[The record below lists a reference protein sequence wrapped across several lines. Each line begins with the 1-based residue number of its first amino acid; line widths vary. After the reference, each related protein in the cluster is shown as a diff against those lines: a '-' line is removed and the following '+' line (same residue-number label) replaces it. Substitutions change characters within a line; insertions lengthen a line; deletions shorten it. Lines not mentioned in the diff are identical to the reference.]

1 MNNEE
6 FVEKLINKGLNNET
20 KLQKKIQ
27 KYLKDL
33 GAYEFKVHGSQ
44 YMKAGIPD
52 IICCYQGK
60 FIGIETKV
68 GKNKMS
74 KIQEQHKKDIEK
86 AGGIH
91 ILAYSLEDVQKSLR
105 KLFTIID

>member
-1 MNNEE
+1 MNNDE
-6 FVEKLINKGLNNET
+6 FVNKLLTKGLNSET

-27 KYLKDL
+27 KYLREI
-33 GAYEFKVHGSQ
+33 GCYEFKVHGSQ

-52 IICCYQGK
+52 IICCYKGL

-74 KIQEQHKKDIEK
+74 KLQEEHKKEIEK

-91 ILAYSLEDVQKSLR
+91 ILAYSLEEVKNIFE
-105 KLFTIID
+105 KI